1 MSETSLIKTVCRNCH
16 GGCGV
21 IAHMKSG
28 KVVKVEG
35 DPDSPISHG
44 SLCSKGL
51 AVTQMAYH
59 PDRVLYPM
67 EKNKSGWQ
75 RISWDRALDRVAE
88 KFQEVKNKYGAES
101 ILIGQGT
108 GRDFESHFSRFGNL
122 LGTPNMITAGHMCYL
137 SRIAATLTTCGR
149 HPAIDYGGD
158 PACIVMWGCNP
169 LWTNPDEYKG
179 ISFWNAY
186 KKGAKLIVIDPRK
199 GFLAKKADLWL
210 QVRPGTDA
218 ALALGFHRV
227 IIEEELYDR
236 EFVKE
241 YIHGWDAFVDRVLT
255 DYPLERVEEITWVS
269 KELIRKAAPLYATTK
284 PAGIHWGVPTEQNIN
299 CTDFTRAAVGLM
311 AATGNLDAPG
321 GNVFHQPPGTRSISE
336 FSAHTQ
342 LPPEQKQ
349 KMLGG
354 DRYRLAARMTI
365 VTPKCAWDAI
375 LQEKPYPLK
384 AGYLVGTN
392 PVLSRANAREV
403 YAALE
408 KLDFLAVSDFFL
420 TPTAELADIFLP
432 AGTWLEQDHVAD
444 NWKFHGYVLA
454 RKKVVEI
461 GECRQ
466 DHWIFMELGKRLG
479 QQWWDTIEDSLDWL
493 LEPTGLSWEEFKEKG
508 YLKGEMKYYKYK
520 EKGFSTPTRKVE
532 LWSTVIE
539 KWGAD
544 PLPKYTE
551 IPESPFSRPD
561 LAGEYPYILNSG
573 LRTPTFF
580 HTANRQ
586 LPWLREI
593 RPDPLAEIHPET
605 AGKHSIEEGDWIW
618 IESPRGRAKL
628 RARINSGIDPRVVVA
643 EHGWWYPEIN
653 TRDHGWDI
661 SNINLLTDNSHES
674 MDPIMGATNLR
685 VLLCKIY
692 RCEEQ
697 EEETGWKKSR

>member
-1 MSETSLIKTVCRNCH
+1 MSEVNYVKTVCRSCH

-21 IAHMKSG
+21 IAHVKGG
-28 KVVKVEG
+28 KVIKVEG

-44 SLCSKGL
+44 SLCSRGL
-51 AVTQMAYH
+51 AVTQLAYH

-67 EKNKSGWQ
+67 QRKKSGWQ
-75 RISWDRALDRVAE
+75 RITWDQALDRVTE
-88 KFQEVKNKYGAES
+88 KFQAAKDQYGAES

-149 HPAIDYGGD
+149 HPAIDYAGN

-179 ISFWNAY
+179 VSFWRAY
-186 KKGAKLIVIDPRK
+186 QKGAKLIVIDPRK
-199 GFLAKKADLWL
+199 GFLAKRADLWL

-218 ALALGFHRV
+218 ALALGFFRV
-227 IIEEELYDR
+227 IIEEELYDKN
-236 EFVKE
+236 FVSE
-241 YIHGWDAFVDRVLT
+241 YIHGWDAFVDRVMG
-255 DYPLERVEEITWVS
+255 DYPLERVEGITWVKQS
-269 KELIRKAAPLYATTK
+269 LIRKAARLYATTK

-299 CTDFTRAAVGLM
+299 CTDFTRTAVGLM
-311 AATGNLDAPG
+311 AATGNLDVPG

-336 FSAHTQ
+336 FSAHTS
-342 LPPEQKQ
+342 LPREQRQ
-349 KMLGG
+349 KTLGG
-354 DRYRLAARMTI
+354 DQYKLASRMTI

-375 LQEKPYPLK
+375 LQAKPYPVK

-392 PVLSRANAREV
+392 PVVSRANAKEV
-403 YAALE
+403 YAALK

-432 AGTWLEQDHVAD
+432 AGTWLEQNHVAD

-454 RKKVVEI
+454 RQKVVEI
-461 GECRQ
+461 GECWQ
-466 DHWIFMELGKRLG
+466 DHKIFMELGKRLG
-479 QQWWDTIEDSLDWL
+479 QKWWDTVEDALDWL
-493 LEPTGLSWEEFKEKG
+493 LEPTGLTWEQFKQKG
-508 YLKGEMKYYKYK
+508 YLKGEMQYHKYK

-532 LWSTVIE
+532 LYSTTIE

-551 IPESPFSRPD
+551 LPESPVSQPK
-561 LAGEYPYILNSG
+561 LAEEYPYILNSG

-580 HTANRQ
+580 HSANRQ

-593 RPDPLAEIHPET
+593 RPDPIVEIHPET
-605 AGKHSIEEGDWIW
+605 AKKHAIEAGDWIW

-628 RARINSGIDPRVVVA
+628 RTRLNSDIDPRVVVA
-643 EHGWWYPEIN
+643 EHAWWYPEIR
-653 TRDHGWDI
+653 TPDHGWDI
-661 SNINLLTDNSHES
+661 SNINILTDNSHES
-674 MDPIMGATNLR
+674 MDPLMGATNLR

-692 RCEEQ
+692 RCEDQ
-697 EEETGWKKSR
+697 